1 LFSFLEAKVGI
12 EYKSIAKHLFI
23 VKNQEKVLI
32 ENIRPFNHHFSAR
45 EPPWLKGEVIRKCSS
60 KIGI

>member
-1 LFSFLEAKVGI
+1 MFLQVEIGI
-12 EYKSIAKHLFI
+12 EYKTIREHFFI
-23 VKNQEKVLI
+23 VKNKQKVLI
-32 ENIRPFNHHFSAR
+32 DNIRPFNHYFSAR